1 MSSLIQERV
10 RLPSEVGPW
19 PLSVPERTL
28 LSALARGDRT
38 RAQLAE
44 LLAVADELIDGAVAS
59 GHVAEVNDGMH
70 LRLTARGRAAL
81 RKQKAHQAASAA
93 GSAATVMPPPSGRT
107 AEPALNPL
115 ESPIAWLRRRLDRD
129 GKPMISSEQFEA
141 GERLRTDLWLAGLT
155 PKVTQSWSGVP
166 AAQGSPRSAP
176 GGSASMTDTLVAARQ
191 RVNRALSAI
200 EPEFA
205 NLLID
210 VCGFLKGLEEIE
222 ASQSW
227 PQRSAKLMLQTA
239 LTALARH
246 YGLLPPKDA
255 ETLWRDRLRHWGAE
269 DYRPTLDRWRP

>member
-1 MSSLIQERV
+1 MSTLMQERV
-10 RLPSEVGPW
+10 KRPCAEGPHC
-19 PLSVPERTL
+19 LSVPEHSL
-28 LSALARGDRT
+28 LAALARGERT
-38 RAQLAE
+38 RTQIAQLLPA
-44 LLAVADELIDGAVAS
+44 ADDLIDGALAS
-59 GHVAEVNDGMH
+59 GHVETMDGDMH

-81 RKQKAHQAASAA
+81 RKHKAHAAATAA
-93 GSAATVMPPPSGRT
+93 GNPTATASPSPVST
-107 AEPALNPL
+107 AQPGLNPL

-129 GKPMISSEQFEA
+129 GKPMISPEQFEA

-155 PKVTQSWSGVP
+155 PKVTQSWSGIP
-166 AAQGSPRSAP
+166 AAKGGARGAP
-176 GGSASMTDTLVAARQ
+176 GGSASMTETLVAARQ
-191 RVNRALSAI
+191 RVNRALAAI

-205 NLLID
+205 NLLLD

-222 ASQSW
+222 TSQSW

-255 ETLWRDRLRHWGAE
+255 ETLWRDRLRHSGAD